1 MKKSLS
7 KLPAPKN
14 DYEIVIPDEEEDAK
28 NKSERMDQDDTSEH
42 TMIPDRADIEAE
54 HLELLQQKCKFINS
68 NFFNK

>member
-1 MKKSLS
+1 MSQLKKSLS

-42 TMIPDRADIEAE
+42 TIIPDRADIEAQ
-54 HLELLQQKCKFINS
+54 HLELIQQKCKVYKLGF
-68 NFFNK
+68 